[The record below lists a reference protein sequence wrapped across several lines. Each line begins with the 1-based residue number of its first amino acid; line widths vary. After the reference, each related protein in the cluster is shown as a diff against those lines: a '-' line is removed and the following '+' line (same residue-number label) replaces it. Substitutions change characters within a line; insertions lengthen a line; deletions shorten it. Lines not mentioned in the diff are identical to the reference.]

1 MTKQSE
7 PSAAGSTGNLFM
19 SAKELREYADKI
31 DMARASASFGKM
43 KVAEDARK
51 KLLEKLSKPL
61 TITEEMRVNFR
72 SQVRQAA
79 EDGKTELMVLQFPVE
94 LCTDTGRAI
103 NNNEPDWPET
113 LTGVP
118 RQLFELWR
126 DRMKPEGYRLTAMI
140 VEWPNG
146 MPGDVGLFLGWR
158 EIRTH

>member
-1 MTKQSE
+1 MTKQRE
-7 PSAAGSTGNLFM
+7 PSSADSKGNLFM
-19 SAKELREYADKI
+19 SAKELRAYADKI
-31 DMARASASFGKM
+31 DTARASKASGNM

-51 KLLEKLSKPL
+51 KLLDKLSRPL
-61 TITEEMRVNFR
+61 TITEEMRVSFR
-72 SQVRQAA
+72 IQVRQAA

-126 DRMKPEGYRLTAMI
+126 ERMKPEGYRLTAMI
-140 VEWPNG
+140 VEWPHG
-146 MPGDVGLFLGWR
+146 MPGDVGLFLSWR
-158 EIRTH
+158 EVRAR

>member
-1 MTKQSE
+1 MVKQSE
-7 PSAAGSTGNLFM
+7 PSAADSKGNLFM
-19 SAKELREYADKI
+19 SAEELRAYADKI
-31 DMARASASFGKM
+31 DMARASKAYGSM

-51 KLLEKLSKPL
+51 KLLDKLSKPL
-61 TITEEMRVNFR
+61 TITEDMRVNFR
-72 SQVRQAA
+72 TQVRQAA
-79 EDGKTELMVLQFPVE
+79 EDGKNELMVLQFPVE

-126 DRMKPEGYRLTAMI
+126 ERMKPHGYRMSAMI

-146 MPGDVGLFLGWR
+146 MPGDVGLFVGWG
-158 EIRTH
+158 EIRRH